1 MFQKYVSLFLKIWNL
16 SSTKRSYLV
25 TLSKRFIQIWPE
37 REKKFFWLNLSK
49 KNYYDINDRE
59 AKKLPQAPV
68 SDRVNLQLNLLMRII
83 R

>member
-1 MFQKYVSLFLKIWNL
+1 MKPLFNQKVISRDPQQKIYPNLARTWEKVFLAKPI
-16 SSTKRSYLV
+16 K
-25 TLSKRFIQIWPE
+25 
-37 REKKFFWLNLSK
+37 K